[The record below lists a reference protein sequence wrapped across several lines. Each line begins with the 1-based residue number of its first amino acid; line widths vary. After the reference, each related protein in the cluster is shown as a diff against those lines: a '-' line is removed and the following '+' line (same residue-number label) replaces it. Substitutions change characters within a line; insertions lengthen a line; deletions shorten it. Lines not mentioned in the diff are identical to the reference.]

1 MYDNE
6 EEVKL
11 FLIDGLRLLETVR
24 GGAGVLQ
31 KSSEGFELV
40 REIERGS
47 LGHMQ
52 ANEVKLKSIH
62 AQRPHVCRVQI
73 CFGCRF
79 LGLQHRCQR
88 HLKQTVHSRAYT
100 LQERY
105 SLK

>member
-11 FLIDGLRLLETVR
+11 ILIDGLRLLETVR
-24 GGAGVLQ
+24 GRAGVLQ

-52 ANEVKLKSIH
+52 ANGEAQVHPRSETTRLQSANLLRLSFPWAAAQVSKTLKADSSL
-62 AQRPHVCRVQI
+62 QSLHVAGKIQ
-73 CFGCRF
+73 
-79 LGLQHRCQR
+79 
-88 HLKQTVHSRAYT
+88 S
-100 LQERY
+100 
-105 SLK
+105 

>member
-62 AQRPHVCRVQI
+62 ARDHTFAECKSASAVVSL
-73 CFGCRF
+73 GCST
-79 LGLQHRCQR
+79 GV
-88 HLKQTVHSRAYT
+88 KDT
-100 LQERY
+100 
-105 SLK
+105 